1 MPDKAG
7 RKTAGKARQV
17 REPSGFSSLL
27 RAPYLGVSVLFAVA
41 TIATLFA
48 WYGLGTWLPNLMQ
61 LAGYNLGSALTFA
74 LALNLGAVAGSVIT
88 AWAGTRF
95 GPIPTA
101 IAAAAVAAGAL
112 VVLVTGPPVGVVYF
126 MLVLAGVGT
135 HGTQCLIIAA
145 VASHYPGHLRGTALG
160 WALGD
165 GPHRRRRR
173 TPGRR
178 PPAGRRTGRQFQFPG
193 LRRCSRHRRGA
204 AGRRRPQT
212 QVKTLNPT
220 LHQQEQAMSEHA
232 TSTDVLVIGGGMAGL
247 AGALALRENG
257 ANVTLVER
265 APEFG
270 EVGAGLQMAPNA
282 SRVLQ
287 RWGLLEKALEI
298 GVQPKHLVFRDAVTG
313 EELTRQTLGG
323 EFAERYGAPY
333 VVIHR
338 SDLHRVL
345 LEGCEAAGVKL
356 VNDVMVESVETVN
369 GRGVAHTA
377 AGVDYEA
384 DVVIGADGLKSTLRP
399 LVASDEPVSS
409 AYVAYRGTVPITEN
423 TPKADLEDVIVYL
436 GPDCHLVQY
445 PLRKGELLNTVAVFK
460 SASFERGEEQYG
472 GVDELEAA
480 YKDCVP
486 AVQEALKN
494 LGTGMRW
501 PMYDRD
507 PIENWVAGRMV
518 LMGDAAHPMLQYLAQ
533 GACQALEDA
542 AVLQDASNGTVFT
555 PDGVNPGGWDDAIR
569 EFNNLRAGRTARV
582 QRTAR
587 IWGESWHVSGLAR
600 TLRNLLFK
608 SRKDNDFQYNDWLY
622 GQEGDGVPAVEAAPA
637 RLADRISA

>member
-1 MPDKAG
+1 M
-7 RKTAGKARQV
+7 T
-17 REPSGFSSLL
+17 ES
-27 RAPYLGVSVLFAVA
+27 
-41 TIATLFA
+41 
-48 WYGLGTWLPNLMQ
+48 
-61 LAGYNLGSALTFA
+61 
-74 LALNLGAVAGSVIT
+74 
-88 AWAGTRF
+88 
-95 GPIPTA
+95 
-101 IAAAAVAAGAL
+101 
-112 VVLVTGPPVGVVYF
+112 
-126 MLVLAGVGT
+126 
-135 HGTQCLIIAA
+135 
-145 VASHYPGHLRGTALG
+145 
-160 WALGD
+160 
-165 GPHRRRRR
+165 
-173 TPGRR
+173 
-178 PPAGRRTGRQFQFPG
+178 
-193 LRRCSRHRRGA
+193 GA
-204 AGRRRPQT
+204 A
-212 QVKTLNPT
+212 
-220 LHQQEQAMSEHA
+220 
-232 TSTDVLVIGGGMAGL
+232 TDVLVVGGGMAGL

-282 SRVLQ
+282 TRVLK

-313 EELTRQTLGG
+313 EELTRQSLKG
-323 EFAERYGAPY
+323 EFEERYGAPY

-345 LEGCEAAGVKL
+345 LEGCQEAGVKL

-369 GRGVAHTA
+369 GRGIVHTE

-399 LVASDEPVSS
+399 LVANDEPVSS
-409 AYVAYRGTVPITEN
+409 AYVAYRGTVPITDE
-423 TPKADLEDVIVYL
+423 TPKADLEDVVVYL

-460 SASFERGEEQYG
+460 SPSFESGEEQYG

-480 YKDCVP
+480 YKDCIP
-486 AVQEALKN
+486 AVQAALAN
-494 LGTGMRW
+494 LGTGIRW

-507 PIENWVAGRMV
+507 PIENWVSGRMV
-518 LMGDAAHPMLQYLAQ
+518 LMGDSAHPMLQYLAQ

-542 AVLQDASNGTVFT
+542 AVLQDASAGTVFT
-555 PDGVNPGGWDDAIR
+555 EDGINPAGWDDAIR
-569 EFNNLRAGRTARV
+569 AFNVARAERTARV

-587 IWGESWHVSGLAR
+587 VWGESWHVSGIGR

-622 GQEGDGVPAVEAAPA
+622 AQGVPGGPAAEAPKVVATGKVPA
-637 RLADRISA
+637 

>member
-1 MPDKAG
+1 
-7 RKTAGKARQV
+7 
-17 REPSGFSSLL
+17 
-27 RAPYLGVSVLFAVA
+27 
-41 TIATLFA
+41 
-48 WYGLGTWLPNLMQ
+48 
-61 LAGYNLGSALTFA
+61 
-74 LALNLGAVAGSVIT
+74 
-88 AWAGTRF
+88 
-95 GPIPTA
+95 
-101 IAAAAVAAGAL
+101 
-112 VVLVTGPPVGVVYF
+112 
-126 MLVLAGVGT
+126 
-135 HGTQCLIIAA
+135 
-145 VASHYPGHLRGTALG
+145 
-160 WALGD
+160 
-165 GPHRRRRR
+165 
-173 TPGRR
+173 
-178 PPAGRRTGRQFQFPG
+178 
-193 LRRCSRHRRGA
+193 
-204 AGRRRPQT
+204 
-212 QVKTLNPT
+212 
-220 LHQQEQAMSEHA
+220 MSEHA

-247 AGALALRENG
+247 AGALALRANG
-257 ANVTLVER
+257 ADVTLVER

-282 SRVLQ
+282 SRVLK

-313 EELTRQTLGG
+313 EELTRQSLGG
-323 EFAERYGAPY
+323 EFEERYGAPY

-345 LEGCEAAGVKL
+345 LEACQEAGVRL
-356 VNDVMVESVETVN
+356 VNDVFVESVETVD

-377 AGVDYEA
+377 AGVDYDA
-384 DVVIGADGLKSTLRP
+384 DVVIGADGLKSTLRR
-399 LVASDEPVSS
+399 LVANDEPVGS
-409 AYVAYRGTVPITEN
+409 AYVAYRGTVPITES
-423 TPKADLEDVIVYL
+423 TPRTDLEDVIVYL

-445 PLRKGELLNTVAVFK
+445 PLRKGKLLNTVAVFK

-486 AVQEALKN
+486 AVQDALKN
-494 LGTGMRW
+494 LATGIRW

-507 PIENWVAGRMV
+507 PIENWIAGRMV

-555 PDGVNPGGWDDAIR
+555 DDGVDPAAWDEAIR
-569 EFNNLRAGRTARV
+569 RFNELRAGRTARV

-608 SRKDNDFQYNDWLY
+608 SRGDGNFQYNDWLY
-622 GQEGDGVPAVEAAPA
+622 GQEGEGIPAAGRTESAAKVPA
-637 RLADRISA
+637 

>member
-1 MPDKAG
+1 
-7 RKTAGKARQV
+7 
-17 REPSGFSSLL
+17 
-27 RAPYLGVSVLFAVA
+27 
-41 TIATLFA
+41 
-48 WYGLGTWLPNLMQ
+48 
-61 LAGYNLGSALTFA
+61 
-74 LALNLGAVAGSVIT
+74 
-88 AWAGTRF
+88 
-95 GPIPTA
+95 
-101 IAAAAVAAGAL
+101 
-112 VVLVTGPPVGVVYF
+112 
-126 MLVLAGVGT
+126 
-135 HGTQCLIIAA
+135 
-145 VASHYPGHLRGTALG
+145 
-160 WALGD
+160 
-165 GPHRRRRR
+165 
-173 TPGRR
+173 
-178 PPAGRRTGRQFQFPG
+178 
-193 LRRCSRHRRGA
+193 
-204 AGRRRPQT
+204 
-212 QVKTLNPT
+212 
-220 LHQQEQAMSEHA
+220 MSEQSM
-232 TSTDVLVIGGGMAGL
+232 STDVLVVGGGMAGL

-282 SRVLQ
+282 SRVLK

-313 EELTRQTLGG
+313 EELTRQSLRG
-323 EFAERYGAPY
+323 EFEERYGAPY

-356 VNDVMVESVETVN
+356 VNDVMVDNVETLN
-369 GRGVAHTA
+369 GRGIVHTA

-384 DVVIGADGLKSTLRP
+384 DVVIGADGLKSTLRS

-409 AYVAYRGTVPITEN
+409 AYVAYRGTVPITSE
-423 TPKADLEDVIVYL
+423 TPATDLEDVVVYL

-460 SASFERGEEQYG
+460 SPSFERGEEQYG
-472 GVDELEAA
+472 GVDELQAA
-480 YKDCVP
+480 YKDCIP
-486 AVQEALKN
+486 AVQAALAN
-494 LGTGMRW
+494 LGTSIRW

-518 LMGDAAHPMLQYLAQ
+518 LLGDAAHPMLQYLAQ

-542 AVLQDASNGTVFT
+542 AVLQDVTAGTVFT
-555 PDGVNPGGWDDAIR
+555 ADGVNPAAWDGALAA
-569 EFNNLRAGRTARV
+569 FNSARAARTARV

-587 IWGESWHVSGLAR
+587 IWGESWHVSGLGR

-622 GQEGDGVPAVEAAPA
+622 GQSGEGLPAPMAPRVDSKA
-637 RLADRISA
+637 VA

>member
-1 MPDKAG
+1 M
-7 RKTAGKARQV
+7 
-17 REPSGFSSLL
+17 F
-27 RAPYLGVSVLFAVA
+27 
-41 TIATLFA
+41 
-48 WYGLGTWLPNLMQ
+48 
-61 LAGYNLGSALTFA
+61 
-74 LALNLGAVAGSVIT
+74 
-88 AWAGTRF
+88 
-95 GPIPTA
+95 
-101 IAAAAVAAGAL
+101 
-112 VVLVTGPPVGVVYF
+112 
-126 MLVLAGVGT
+126 
-135 HGTQCLIIAA
+135 
-145 VASHYPGHLRGTALG
+145 
-160 WALGD
+160 
-165 GPHRRRRR
+165 
-173 TPGRR
+173 
-178 PPAGRRTGRQFQFPG
+178 
-193 LRRCSRHRRGA
+193 
-204 AGRRRPQT
+204 
-212 QVKTLNPT
+212 
-220 LHQQEQAMSEHA
+220 EHA
-232 TSTDVLVIGGGMAGL
+232 TSTDVLVVGGGMAGL

-282 SRVLQ
+282 SRVLK

-298 GVQPKHLVFRDAVTG
+298 GVQPKHLVFRDALTG

-345 LEGCEAAGVKL
+345 LEGCEAAGVTL
-356 VNDVMVESVETVN
+356 VNDVTVESVETVN
-369 GRGVAHTA
+369 GRGVARTA
-377 AGVDYEA
+377 GGTDYEA
-384 DVVIGADGLKSTLRP
+384 DVVIAADGLKSALRP
-399 LVASDEPVSS
+399 LVSDDEPVSS
-409 AYVAYRGTVPITEN
+409 AYVAYRGTVPITED

-460 SASFERGEEQYG
+460 SPSFERGEEQYG

-480 YKDCVP
+480 YEDCVP
-486 AVQEALKN
+486 QVQAALKN
-494 LGTGMRW
+494 LATGIRW
-501 PMYDRD
+501 PMYDRE

-542 AVLQDASNGTVFT
+542 AALQDASSGTVFAE
-555 PDGVNPGGWDDAIR
+555 DGVHPGAWETAIR
-569 EFNNLRAGRTARV
+569 EFNDVRAARTARV

-587 IWGESWHVSGLAR
+587 VWGESWHVAGLGR

-622 GQEGDGVPAVEAAPA
+622 GQHGDGVPAVDAPSIAASRVPA
-637 RLADRISA
+637 

>member
-1 MPDKAG
+1 MP
-7 RKTAGKARQV
+7 
-17 REPSGFSSLL
+17 EY
-27 RAPYLGVSVLFAVA
+27 AP
-41 TIATLFA
+41 
-48 WYGLGTWLPNLMQ
+48 
-61 LAGYNLGSALTFA
+61 
-74 LALNLGAVAGSVIT
+74 
-88 AWAGTRF
+88 
-95 GPIPTA
+95 
-101 IAAAAVAAGAL
+101 
-112 VVLVTGPPVGVVYF
+112 
-126 MLVLAGVGT
+126 
-135 HGTQCLIIAA
+135 
-145 VASHYPGHLRGTALG
+145 
-160 WALGD
+160 
-165 GPHRRRRR
+165 
-173 TPGRR
+173 
-178 PPAGRRTGRQFQFPG
+178 
-193 LRRCSRHRRGA
+193 
-204 AGRRRPQT
+204 
-212 QVKTLNPT
+212 
-220 LHQQEQAMSEHA
+220 
-232 TSTDVLVIGGGMAGL
+232 STDVLVVGGGMAGL

-282 SRVLQ
+282 SRVLK

-313 EELTRQTLGG
+313 EELTRQSLRG
-323 EFAERYGAPY
+323 EFEERYGAPY

-356 VNDVMVESVETVN
+356 VNDVMVDSVETLN
-369 GRGVAHTA
+369 GRGIVHTA

-409 AYVAYRGTVPITEN
+409 AYVAYRGTVPITAE
-423 TPKADLEDVIVYL
+423 TPATDLEDVVVYL

-460 SASFERGEEQYG
+460 SPSFERGEEQYG
-472 GVDELEAA
+472 GVDELQAA

-486 AVQEALKN
+486 AVQAALAN
-494 LGTGMRW
+494 LGTSIRW

-507 PIENWVAGRMV
+507 PIENWIAGRMV

-542 AVLQDASNGTVFT
+542 AVLQDVSAGTVFT
-555 PDGVNPGGWDDAIR
+555 ADGANPSAWDDAIA
-569 EFNNLRAGRTARV
+569 EFNKVRAARTARV

-587 IWGESWHVSGLAR
+587 VWGESWHVSGLAR

-622 GQEGDGVPAVEAAPA
+622 GQAGEGLPAAEAPRVASQIPA
-637 RLADRISA
+637 

>member
-1 MPDKAG
+1 
-7 RKTAGKARQV
+7 
-17 REPSGFSSLL
+17 
-27 RAPYLGVSVLFAVA
+27 
-41 TIATLFA
+41 
-48 WYGLGTWLPNLMQ
+48 
-61 LAGYNLGSALTFA
+61 
-74 LALNLGAVAGSVIT
+74 
-88 AWAGTRF
+88 
-95 GPIPTA
+95 
-101 IAAAAVAAGAL
+101 
-112 VVLVTGPPVGVVYF
+112 
-126 MLVLAGVGT
+126 
-135 HGTQCLIIAA
+135 
-145 VASHYPGHLRGTALG
+145 
-160 WALGD
+160 
-165 GPHRRRRR
+165 
-173 TPGRR
+173 
-178 PPAGRRTGRQFQFPG
+178 
-193 LRRCSRHRRGA
+193 
-204 AGRRRPQT
+204 
-212 QVKTLNPT
+212 
-220 LHQQEQAMSEHA
+220 MSDHA

-257 ANVTLVER
+257 ADVTLVER

-282 SRVLQ
+282 SRVLK
-287 RWGLLEKALEI
+287 RWGLLDKALEI
-298 GVQPKHLVFRDAVTG
+298 GVQPKHLVFRDALTG

-323 EFAERYGAPY
+323 EFEERYGAPY

-345 LEGCEAAGVKL
+345 LEACQEAGVRL

-377 AGVDYEA
+377 SGKVYEA

-399 LVASDEPVSS
+399 TVAADGPVSS
-409 AYVAYRGTVPITEN
+409 SYVAYRGTVPITEN

-486 AVQEALKN
+486 AVQEALRN
-494 LGTGMRW
+494 LATGIRW

-507 PIENWVAGRMV
+507 PIENWISGRMV
-518 LMGDAAHPMLQYLAQ
+518 LLGDAAHPMLQYLAQ

-555 PDGVNPGGWDDAIR
+555 ADGVDPAAWDEAIR
-569 EFNNLRAGRTARV
+569 NFNQLRCGRTARV

-587 IWGESWHVSGLAR
+587 VWGESWHVSGLAR

-608 SRKDNDFQYNDWLY
+608 SRKDGDYQYNDWLY
-622 GQEGDGVPAVEAAPA
+622 GEDAEGAPDAAVSRMAAEKVPA
-637 RLADRISA
+637 L

>member
-1 MPDKAG
+1 MSD
-7 RKTAGKARQV
+7 RK
-17 REPSGFSSLL
+17 
-27 RAPYLGVSVLFAVA
+27 
-41 TIATLFA
+41 
-48 WYGLGTWLPNLMQ
+48 
-61 LAGYNLGSALTFA
+61 
-74 LALNLGAVAGSVIT
+74 
-88 AWAGTRF
+88 
-95 GPIPTA
+95 
-101 IAAAAVAAGAL
+101 
-112 VVLVTGPPVGVVYF
+112 
-126 MLVLAGVGT
+126 
-135 HGTQCLIIAA
+135 
-145 VASHYPGHLRGTALG
+145 
-160 WALGD
+160 
-165 GPHRRRRR
+165 
-173 TPGRR
+173 
-178 PPAGRRTGRQFQFPG
+178 
-193 LRRCSRHRRGA
+193 
-204 AGRRRPQT
+204 
-212 QVKTLNPT
+212 
-220 LHQQEQAMSEHA
+220 

-257 ANVTLVER
+257 AEVTLVER

-282 SRVLQ
+282 SRVLK

-323 EFAERYGAPY
+323 EFEERYGAPY

-345 LEGCEAAGVKL
+345 LEACQDAGVRL

-377 AGVDYEA
+377 SGTDYEA

-399 LVASDEPVSS
+399 AVTQDGPVSS
-409 AYVAYRGTVPITEN
+409 SYVAYRGTVPITEN

-460 SASFERGEEQYG
+460 SPSFERGEEQYG
-472 GVDELEAA
+472 GVDELQAA

-486 AVQEALKN
+486 AVQVALKN
-494 LGTGMRW
+494 LATGIRW

-507 PIENWVAGRMV
+507 PIENWISGRMV

-542 AVLQDASNGTVFT
+542 AVLQDVSHGTVFT
-555 PDGVNPGGWDDAIR
+555 DDGVDAAAWDQAIAD
-569 EFNNLRAGRTARV
+569 FNSARAARTARV

-587 IWGESWHVSGLAR
+587 VWGESWHVSGLAR

-608 SRKDNDFQYNDWLY
+608 SRRDGDFQYNDWLY
-622 GQEGDGVPAVEAAPA
+622 GQNNDGVPAAKAAAARVSLPA
-637 RLADRISA
+637 